1 MLEVSLALGF
11 RLRLLGLIVSKVKQG
26 AKRSSF
32 LAQRS
37 GRVGEPWTRKIWW
50 GSTYQGRLVKIMKKM
65 AAEWTSLQ
73 KQRQRLKPWCYQAPG
88 NPYGGGA

>member
-37 GRVGEPWTRKIWW
+37 GRGGEPWTRKIWW
-50 GSTYQGRLVKIMKKM
+50 GSTYQGHLVKRMKKM

-73 KQRQRLKPWCYQAPG
+73 KQRLKPWCYQAPE
-88 NPYGGGA
+88 NPYWGGA